1 MRAVRRV
8 LRDDG
13 VVFWNLGDS
22 YNSAASNTDQIGG
35 RKKSLANMGRN
46 KLTSELKPLDKCGVP
61 ERVALA
67 LQADGWYWRDTIIW
81 AKGESFNPDR
91 SGSVMPESQKGKRWE
106 RHRIKVKK
114 SKHASDHN
122 IKGGYKK
129 MLEDASCHKGISPD
143 WVAKWQD
150 CPGCPKCEKTGGF
163 ILRHGNWRP
172 TKSYEVVLMLTKTN
186 KAWTDGE
193 GVRESYE
200 KPMDRWGGE
209 TLKANGKSNW
219 DEGTGQ
225 STYRDRNM
233 RPNPSG
239 RNLRNVWSINPEP
252 FSGWIQTVHWR
263 RVGQDAF
270 SDDMRRITS
279 LNCPIHGGSLDHLAK
294 EFYDEY
300 GVGFLNHK
308 QHIDNYHAQEQGCD
322 CDNLVQNIYDC
333 LKQYNSDC
341 FHRDNFLF
349 AIYRNTQ
356 IRKKGH
362 ALLTNPSYTSFFQK
376 ISRIVDKSK
385 LHEIS
390 YSAVHMLLSNI
401 LPDEMDD
408 SLWAQIPYHI
418 FDKSSFSPDC
428 LCGIYK
434 KYTKKSSHFATF
446 PSKLVATCV
455 KIATCERGACPTC
468 GKQWAR
474 VIGDKT
480 VINIRGNSTKSGKK
494 GFPHET
500 GWDDEISAQV
510 SYQTLG
516 YMPTCS
522 CYPTPDDWANWKEH
536 YDAQE
541 TVPAVVFDP
550 FMGSGTVALTA
561 RRLGRSY
568 IGTEI
573 SEEYIEMCNQ
583 RLEQEV
589 MGI

>member
-193 GVRESYE
+193 AVKENVSQLESTANRKLYKINSAPKYSTTDNA
-200 KPMDRWGGE
+200 KPEFYKE
-209 TLKANGKSNW
+209 T
-219 DEGTGQ
+219 
-225 STYRDRNM
+225 RI
-233 RPNPSG
+233 NPSY

-252 FSGWIQTVHWR
+252 F
-263 RVGQDAF
+263 
-270 SDDMRRITS
+270 
-279 LNCPIHGGSLDHLAK
+279 
-294 EFYDEY
+294 
-300 GVGFLNHK
+300 
-308 QHIDNYHAQEQGCD
+308 
-322 CDNLVQNIYDC
+322 
-333 LKQYNSDC
+333 
-341 FHRDNFLF
+341 
-349 AIYRNTQ
+349 
-356 IRKKGH
+356 KG
-362 ALLTNPSYTSFFQK
+362 A
-376 ISRIVDKSK
+376 
-385 LHEIS
+385 
-390 YSAVHMLLSNI
+390 
-401 LPDEMDD
+401 
-408 SLWAQIPYHI
+408 
-418 FDKSSFSPDC
+418 
-428 LCGIYK
+428 
-434 KYTKKSSHFATF
+434 HFATF

-573 SEEYIEMCNQ
+573 SEEYIEICNQ

-589 MGI
+589 MEI